1 MTIFQQLHQTAPE
14 SKGRGDCYYANL
26 KESSLAWK
34 IMLVLSRIELTSS
47 IFKAPNLT
55 RQISILLFSA
65 KKLLHTIINKKKKEK
80 KLNQMFSPVWVT
92 FHAALKVEM
101 CRLNCNDYRFFPPMA
116 KTIIVTRNIGSK
128 GKKSCQTE
136 AVWSSLDKTLINYL
150 NWDWFV
156 SKLWQDQLRQTTFT
170 GEVGPVASPR
180 RTHAITGYYV
190 VTMGTHSRRRST
202 RNRLFLAIGRGL
214 TLPTSTVRLEMFS
227 SIQSTID
234 SLVYRWWQRDFWT
247 EHFFGLGPTDY
258 LL

>member
-1 MTIFQQLHQTAPE
+1 
-14 SKGRGDCYYANL
+14 
-26 KESSLAWK
+26 
-34 IMLVLSRIELTSS
+34 
-47 IFKAPNLT
+47 
-55 RQISILLFSA
+55 
-65 KKLLHTIINKKKKEK
+65 
-80 KLNQMFSPVWVT
+80 
-92 FHAALKVEM
+92 M
-101 CRLNCNDYRFFPPMA
+101 CHLNCNDYRFFPPMA
-116 KTIIVTRNIGSK
+116 KTIIVTCNTGSK

-156 SKLWQDQLRQTTFT
+156 SKLWQDQLRQTTFA
-170 GEVGPVASPR
+170 GEVGPVAFPR

-258 LL
+258 LSYKRRTSVHCCLGVSRVTVHRRRRDLGVEESLYTSSRFSDTGWPPLDLSFWSFEFFAPWYRKSRDAFSVKILQKKIKGKVGQMCFRSCSLA

>member
-1 MTIFQQLHQTAPE
+1 
-14 SKGRGDCYYANL
+14 
-26 KESSLAWK
+26 
-34 IMLVLSRIELTSS
+34 
-47 IFKAPNLT
+47 
-55 RQISILLFSA
+55 
-65 KKLLHTIINKKKKEK
+65 
-80 KLNQMFSPVWVT
+80 
-92 FHAALKVEM
+92 M
-101 CRLNCNDYRFFPPMA
+101 CHLNCNDYRFFPPMA
-116 KTIIVTRNIGSK
+116 KTIIVTRNTGSK

-136 AVWSSLDKTLINYL
+136 AVWSSLDKTFINYL

-156 SKLWQDQLRQTTFT
+156 SKLWQDQLRQTTFA

-214 TLPTSTVRLEMFS
+214 TLPTSTVRLQMFF

-258 LL
+258 VGRTAARLCATASHHDTVRSFQARTMFCPPL

>member
-101 CRLNCNDYRFFPPMA
+101 CRLNCNDYRFFPPIA

-150 NWDWFV
+150 NWD
-156 SKLWQDQLRQTTFT
+156 
-170 GEVGPVASPR
+170 
-180 RTHAITGYYV
+180 
-190 VTMGTHSRRRST
+190 
-202 RNRLFLAIGRGL
+202 
-214 TLPTSTVRLEMFS
+214 
-227 SIQSTID
+227 
-234 SLVYRWWQRDFWT
+234 
-247 EHFFGLGPTDY
+247 
-258 LL
+258 